1 MLGITIIT
9 NTMGQGELELYG
21 SGGLQRNLRQYL
33 FGLSHCLAASRTTLL
48 SCLNIFLIKMTYI
61 NVLPSESNQI
71 RSCAK
76 FTGL

>member
-9 NTMGQGELELYG
+9 NTIEGGVGVIQLW
-21 SGGLQRNLRQYL
+21 GLQRNLRRYL
-33 FGLSHCLAASRTTLL
+33 FCLSHCLAASRTTLL
-48 SCLNIFLIKMTYI
+48 SCLNIFLIKVTYI
-61 NVLPSESNQI
+61 NVLPYESNQT